1 MQDSSNYRRNDSSRR
16 VQSANPRGG
25 NYNRSARSNIVEEW
39 FGKHTF
45 SKDWIE
51 KEVDAAMVTYAENA
65 GMFMA
70 KTVLRIQRF
79 GVSMEKLNVYKW
91 GNMKM
96 KKLHSFFCVLKL
108 RMRLVEI
115 VITTDWLFLNAFS
128 MKRQLM

>member
-1 MQDSSNYRRNDSSRR
+1 MQDSSNYRRNDLQEEFNP
-16 VQSANPRGG
+16 QSRGG

-79 GVSMEKLNVYKW
+79 EYLWRN
-91 GNMKM
+91 
-96 KKLHSFFCVLKL
+96 
-108 RMRLVEI
+108 
-115 VITTDWLFLNAFS
+115 
-128 MKRQLM
+128 